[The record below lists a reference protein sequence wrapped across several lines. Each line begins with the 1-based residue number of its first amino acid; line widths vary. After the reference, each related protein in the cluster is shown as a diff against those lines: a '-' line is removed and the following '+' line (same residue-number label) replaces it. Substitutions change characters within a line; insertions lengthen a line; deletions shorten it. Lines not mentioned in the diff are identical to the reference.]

1 MEKFEELK
9 AKCDELGIKYH
20 HKAGVKKLTELL
32 EAHEVAPEASPAV
45 VVASAEEEATEVV
58 VEVKETERGVELR
71 AQPMK
76 VSDAANITV
85 KDGKGSQSLVMSA
98 GEKNGGYIKLRMGT
112 LEHLCTK
119 EFCGS
124 RSTTVEVTQLVVALF
139 YIPNLFYAIKGK
151 KKDGKKR

>member
-58 VEVKETERGVELR
+58 VEVKETERGVELK

-76 VSDAANITV
+76 VSDAAKITV
-85 KDGKGSQSLVMSA
+85 KDGNTRTFMHKGVLW
-98 GEKNGGYIKLRMGT
+98 IK
-112 LEHLCTK
+112 K
-119 EFCGS
+119 YNS
-124 RSTTVEVTQLVVALF
+124 RGD
-139 YIPNLFYAIKGK
+139 AISC
-151 KKDGKKR
+151 RPVLYT